1 MIRDPFSSAVR
12 RFPAGVLL
20 ASVALL
26 SSWGCASLGPPVLGP
41 QDVPALEQK
50 AAREPNNGRVH
61 LELAAALA
69 ASDRCDDAVV
79 AAERGRLLTP
89 ADPLGPLVMGECFEA
104 AGLFDRALTLYAR
117 FLSQHGGVPGAAA
130 VEGRRAIA
138 LQAQARSVVQAAI
151 REEESLAPADP
162 ETLGV
167 LPFVVDG
174 DSIYQPLSVG
184 LAHMLTTDLALL
196 GRFPLVE
203 RVQLG
208 ALMQELAL
216 PPEAVDSSTAV
227 RAGRLARASRLVLGT
242 VSIPSER
249 DARLGGNVVL
259 ETGELVEPTLTEG
272 ELRELLQLQKEYSA
286 RIAEALG
293 YDLSEVERQRMLRNR
308 PANLSALLAFSRGL
322 MAEDLGD
329 FEAAAAHY
337 RDAIAADPN
346 YQEAQQRLRS
356 SVGADVLARSSRGEV
371 TRVGIQ
377 VDQALGIVPE
387 TTDLFAGALSGA
399 VFDVASHQPERAMID
414 AGSATPSAAVLPVD
428 NRVVPNL
435 EAILIIIITIPR

>member
-1 MIRDPFSSAVR
+1 MRVRSPGFLAVC
-12 RFPAGVLL
+12 
-20 ASVALL
+20 ALL
-26 SSWGCASLGPPVLGP
+26 TSWGCASAGPPVLGP
-41 QDVPALEQK
+41 QDVPALEQR
-50 AAREPNNGRVH
+50 AAREPNNGRAH
-61 LELAAALA
+61 LELGAALA
-69 ASDRCDDAVV
+69 AAGRCDDAVI
-79 AAERGRLLTP
+79 AAERGMGLLP
-89 ADPLGPLVMGECFEA
+89 ADPLGPLVMGACFEEE
-104 AGLFDRALTLYAR
+104 GLFARALTLYGR
-117 FLSQHGGVPGAAA
+117 FLSQHAGVPGAAA
-130 VEGRRAIA
+130 VEGRRTIA
-138 LQAQARSVVQAAI
+138 LQEHARSLVRSAV
-151 REEESLAPADP
+151 RDEEYLLPADP

-196 GRFPLVE
+196 ARFPLVE

-216 PPEAVDSSTAV
+216 SPEAVDSSTAV

-249 DARLGGNVVL
+249 DTRLGGNVVL

-272 ELRELLQLQKEYSA
+272 ELRELLELQKEYSA

-293 YDLSEVERQRMLRNR
+293 YDLSEAERQRMLRNR

-337 RDAIAADPN
+337 REAIAADPN
-346 YQEAQQRLRS
+346 YQEAQQRLRGA
-356 SVGADVLARSSRGEV
+356 VGADVVSQASPGEV

-387 TTDLFAGALSGA
+387 TPGLFAGALSGA